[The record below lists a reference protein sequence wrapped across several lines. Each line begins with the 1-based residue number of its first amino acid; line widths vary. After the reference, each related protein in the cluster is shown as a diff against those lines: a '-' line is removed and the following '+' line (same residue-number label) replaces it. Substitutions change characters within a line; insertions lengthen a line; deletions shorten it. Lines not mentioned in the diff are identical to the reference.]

1 MLMKKFLLKGIMA
14 TGLLAIAATG
24 AEAQQLQATRHHYS
38 IDDGMASNAITQL
51 VQDDYGYIW
60 IGTWNGL
67 SRFDGYNFFNYK
79 TGAAS
84 HIPNLHNR
92 IWQMTIDNQQN
103 LWMRMYDSRVFVL
116 KRSIDRI
123 VNPFADVSGS
133 EEYRTQRRIV
143 TTSNGDVLV
152 SIDGVGLYRIRT
164 EQDKFDCQLITTA
177 DFTVWMPA
185 TSPSSAR
192 VCSSKR
198 TSPASTP
205 TAITST
211 QAPSQERL

>member
-79 TGAAS
+79 TCAAS

-123 VNPFADVSGS
+123 VNPFVDVSAAS
-133 EEYRTQRRIV
+133 SLPV
-143 TTSNGDVLV
+143 
-152 SIDGVGLYRIRT
+152 
-164 EQDKFDCQLITTA
+164 
-177 DFTVWMPA
+177 MA
-185 TSPSSAR
+185 T
-192 VCSSKR
+192 CW
-198 TSPASTP
+198 
-205 TAITST
+205 
-211 QAPSQERL
+211 